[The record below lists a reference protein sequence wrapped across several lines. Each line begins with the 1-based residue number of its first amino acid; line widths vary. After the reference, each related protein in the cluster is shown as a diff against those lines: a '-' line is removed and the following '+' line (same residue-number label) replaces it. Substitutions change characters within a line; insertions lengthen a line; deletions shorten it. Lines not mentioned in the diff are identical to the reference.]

1 MSQEAGVLYL
11 LLCALVVA
19 PGAWVA
25 FKSLRDRNKK

>member
-1 MSQEAGVLYL
+1 MSQQVAVLYM

-25 FKSLRDRNKK
+25 FKMLRDRNKK